1 LKRDGVKNGMFAFYD
16 LPTKTLLPLSK
27 EQQLEYIRRLKT
39 DLDNVKNDEEIK
51 SQIFEKYT
59 KNYRNYEDILSQF
72 FKNYIFSKA
81 EKIRISMAIQNHPY
95 KIFEK
100 SV

>member
-1 LKRDGVKNGMFAFYD
+1 MFAFYD
-16 LPTKTLLPLSK
+16 LSTKTLLPLSK
-27 EQQLEYIRRLKT
+27 EQQLEYLRRLKT

-51 SQIFEKYT
+51 SQIFDKYT
-59 KNYRNYEDILSQF
+59 NNYRDHEDTLSQF
-72 FKNYIFSKA
+72 FKNYIFSKS
-81 EKIRISMAIQNHPY
+81 EKARIFVAIQNHPY